1 MTAKLMTVMVLL
13 ALGGRPAAAQDVAA
27 GQEVYKA
34 NCLACHGKRGDGK
47 GPAAVALRPAPTDLT
62 RAAWWAGKADNDL
75 KKVIRAGNPGTAMM
89 GFKHITGADM
99 DNLVA
104 YLRSLA
110 PQESG
115 AD

>member
-1 MTAKLMTVMVLL
+1 MLMTVVMVLG
-13 ALGGRPAAAQDVAA
+13 LGSLPAAAQDLAA
-27 GQEVYKA
+27 GQAVYKA

-62 RAAWWAGKADNDL
+62 QASWWTGKADNDL
-75 KKVIRAGNPGTAMM
+75 KKIIRAGNPGTAMM
-89 GFKHITGADM
+89 GFKHITGDDM

-115 AD
+115 AG